1 MNAVIESTHP
11 IAHRVYCAFYVN
23 IHGVNKINLT
33 LESFDFEAEKDVL
46 EYGLGP
52 TVGDGEVL
60 EFDNNVPF
68 NIEQV
73 QGNSFYLAIFT
84 DKNINSNGFRI
95 SLSAG
100 E

>member
-1 MNAVIESTHP
+1 MIESTHP
-11 IAHRVYCAFYVN
+11 IAHRVYCVFYVN

-33 LESFDFEAEKDVL
+33 VESFDIEAEKDVL
-46 EYGLGP
+46 EYGVGP
-52 TVGDGEVL
+52 VFFDGPVL
-60 EFDNNVPF
+60 EFDNDYPF

-73 QGNSFYLAIFT
+73 MGNSFYLAIFT
-84 DKNINSNGFRI
+84 DKNINSDGFRI